1 MDFSL
6 VCFSMLVN
14 GISSGFVQ
22 SSQLRQGVPLS
33 PFLFIIVMEALCRLL
48 EIAGEGNYISRF
60 SVGDLFANQ
69 LMISHLLFLDDT

>member
-22 SSQLRQGVPLS
+22 SSQAKTGS
-33 PFLFIIVMEALCRLL
+33 AFIPFFVHLCRLL

>member
-14 GISSGFVQ
+14 GISSGFVR

-48 EIAGEGNYISRF
+48 EIAGGGNYISRF

>member
-1 MDFSL
+1 MALFKAHK
-6 VCFSMLVN
+6 
-14 GISSGFVQ
+14 
-22 SSQLRQGVPLS
+22 LRQGVPLS

-48 EIAGEGNYISRF
+48 EITGGGNYISRF